1 MTKKRYNS
9 LSIEPKNAKQ
19 REFLN
24 SVSDYPVT
32 FAIGSAG
39 GGKTYL
45 ATFKAIEYL
54 QYGLVDKI
62 VVVRPA
68 VATEDLGYLPGDLI
82 EKIDPYLLPIWD
94 AFESLVGIERF
105 EDYKQNRQI
114 EIAALAFMRGRTISN
129 AFIIL
134 DEAQNTTIDQMKM
147 FLTRFGEN
155 VKVVITGDP
164 SQSDINGANG
174 LEWAVEKLQEC
185 KSVNMIKY
193 TKREVV
199 RSALT
204 RDILH
209 HLEKSNDKKSTS
221 IPDSTLDPVRNV
233 RSTVISEFN

>member
-1 MTKKRYNS
+1 MTKRRYSN

-68 VATEDLGYLPGDLI
+68 VATEDLGYLPGDLK

-94 AFESLVGIERF
+94 AFEALVGVEKF
-105 EDYKQNRQI
+105 EEYKENRQI

-134 DEAQNTTIDQMKM
+134 DEAHRPNEDVLNT
-147 FLTRFGEN
+147 FWR
-155 VKVVITGDP
+155 
-164 SQSDINGANG
+164 
-174 LEWAVEKLQEC
+174 EC
-185 KSVNMIKY
+185 KS
-193 TKREVV
+193 
-199 RSALT
+199 
-204 RDILH
+204 
-209 HLEKSNDKKSTS
+209 SNYWR
-221 IPDSTLDPVRNV
+221 PF
-233 RSTVISEFN
+233 SE